1 MKRLRHLLLG
11 NISVLFLVVLGFAQA
26 EGQNAPVKKVE
37 SEKEQ
42 KQELREK
49 ACGNESVDYEA
60 STDKNQHP
68 TPEAPS
74 DKAMI
79 YVMRPTM
86 IGFKIDSK
94 LAVDGQWMGV
104 NRGKTVQIAVV
115 HHMRIT
121 LEPGE
126 HFFCSES
133 ENQSYLALT
142 VEAGKTY
149 YLQQKVKAGIWKAR
163 TELVVMDETTGK
175 KKLAD
180 VNLSVFTRKN

>member
-1 MKRLRHLLLG
+1 MLG
-11 NISVLFLVVLGFAQA
+11 NTICLFLVMPGGAFAQ
-26 EGQNAPVKKVE
+26 EQGQRASEAPVKKIE
-37 SEKEQ
+37 PEKEQ
-42 KQELREK
+42 KKELREK
-49 ACGNESVDYEA
+49 ACGTESVNYET
-60 STDKNQHP
+60 STDKKQHP

-74 DKAMI
+74 DKALI

-94 LAVDGQWMGV
+94 LAVDGEWMGV
-104 NRGKTVQIAVV
+104 NRGKTYFYF
-115 HHMRIT
+115 T

-142 VEAGKTY
+142 VEAGRTY

-163 TELVVMDETTGK
+163 TELVVMDENTGK

>member
-104 NRGKTVQIAVV
+104 NRGKTYFYF
-115 HHMRIT
+115 T

-142 VEAGKTY
+142 FEAGKTY